1 MTLEEL
7 FDLILGFI
15 SQLIELLSAITS
27 GFWEW
32 LGSIEWDD

>member
-1 MTLEEL
+1 MTLQEIL
-7 FDLILGFI
+7 DMILGFI
-15 SQLIELLSAITS
+15 SQLIELLNAIPD